1 MNKPVGYDTA
11 QIFGQAQILPAGGY
25 KCIIKNA
32 VCAKTQNQK
41 EYLKLEIDIAEGE
54 YKDFYANKH
63 KNDTRENKKWSGT
76 WTIFIEGYEPETTNR
91 VFKGLIELIKQS
103 NENFTFQWNV
113 EGNEKSLI
121 GKKIGIVFRVE
132 EFMTQ
137 DGQIKKA
144 TKPYFAVKYDDVEKV
159 QAPPEKLL
167 NNSNEKSLDTTI
179 DSELYMIDIENNLPF

>member
-54 YKDFYANKH
+54 YKDFYANKY

-76 WTIFIEGYEPETTNR
+76 WTIFTEGYEPETTNR

-159 QAPPEKLL
+159 QVPPEKLL

>member
-1 MNKPVGYDTA
+1 MNKPAGYDTA

-41 EYLKLEIDIAEGE
+41 EYLKLAIDIAEGE
-54 YKDFYANKH
+54 YKDFYANKY

-159 QAPPEKLL
+159 QAPPEKPL